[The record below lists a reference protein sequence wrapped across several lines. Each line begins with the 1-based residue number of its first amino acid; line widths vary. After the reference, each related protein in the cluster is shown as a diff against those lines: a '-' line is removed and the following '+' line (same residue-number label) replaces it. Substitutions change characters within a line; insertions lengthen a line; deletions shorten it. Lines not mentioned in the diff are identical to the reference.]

1 MKKNKRTITTNQ
13 AANIFNTVFSM
24 VLPHLVKERAL

>member
-1 MKKNKRTITTNQ
+1 MKKNRKMMTRNQ
-13 AANIFNTVFSM
+13 PANIFNTVFSM